1 MTEKLRAARLML
13 GLAFRSD
20 PRRAIGVTALTVV
33 GAAMGA
39 LTPFWLKLLADGVAA
54 GDLTRV
60 LVASAAAAANAGVV
74 GLSAWTGFNLRTML
88 IERTS
93 LALDE
98 RVIGLTNQLTG
109 LEQFERSEYLDRLNT
124 LREERE
130 HLART
135 AAALVQSIGLGVQVV
150 TTAVLLAGVH
160 PLLLVLPAFGL
171 PSLWAGA
178 VAARLSQHALDETAE
193 RERSSRHFFELATS
207 AAPGKELRVFSLED
221 ELLRR
226 HEETWDAVDR
236 ERTSA
241 GLRAA
246 LVAAAGWFVFA
257 LGYVAAIVFV
267 VVRAVDGDATVGD
280 VFLTVMLAAQINRQV
295 EGAAYMVNFL
305 LKSLALAGRLLWLV
319 DFVEDIQ
326 APRRASAPVPPVL
339 ASGIEL
345 EDVSFTYPGTDDEV
359 LSHVDITIPAGTT
372 LAIVGDNGAGK
383 TTLVKLLFGFYCPTE
398 GRITVDG
405 VDLADI
411 DPDEWRARTAGGFQD
426 FARFELIAR
435 EVVGVGDLQ
444 RIEDLDAVQSALARA
459 HAEDV
464 VTSLPQGLDSQLGA
478 TFDEGV
484 DLSGGQWQKLA
495 LGRAMMR
502 TDPLVLVLDE
512 PTASLDAQTEH
523 DLLSRYAAASRVVG
537 ERTGAI
543 TILVSHRFSTVRTA
557 DLIVVIDDGVVAE
570 TGNHR
575 ELVARGGLY
584 AKLYDIQAKAYR

>member
-20 PRRAIGVTALTVV
+20 PRRAVGVTALTIV

-60 LVASAAAAANAGVV
+60 LVAAAAAAANTGLV

-135 AAALVQSIGLGVQVV
+135 VAALVQSIGLMVQVV
-150 TTAVLLAGVH
+150 TTAVLLAMVN
-160 PLLLVLPAFGL
+160 PLLLLLPAFGL

-178 VAARLSQHALDETAE
+178 AGARMSQRALDETAE
-193 RERSSRHFFELATS
+193 KERLARHFFELATS
-207 AAPGKELRVFSLED
+207 AGPGKELRVFSLED

-226 HEETWDAVDR
+226 HEATWDEVDR

-246 LVAAAGWFVFA
+246 AVAAAGWLVFA
-257 LGYVAAIVFV
+257 LGYVGAIVFV

-295 EGAAYMVNFL
+295 EGSAYMVTFL
-305 LKSLALAGRLLWLV
+305 LKSLALAGRLLWLI
-319 DFVEDIQ
+319 DFAATFQ
-326 APRRASAPVPPVL
+326 RPRTSFAPAPSVL
-339 ASGIEL
+339 TTGIRFEA
-345 EDVSFTYPGTDDEV
+345 VSFRYPGTDNEV
-359 LSHVDITIPAGTT
+359 LSHVDLEIPAAAT

-383 TTLVKLLFGFYCPTE
+383 TTLVKLLFGFYGPTE

-405 VDLADI
+405 IDLQTI
-411 DPDEWRARTAGGFQD
+411 DPDDWRSRMSGGFQD
-426 FARFELIAR
+426 FARFEFIAR
-435 EVVGVGDLQ
+435 EVVGVGDIA
-444 RIEDLDAVQSALARA
+444 RMEDMDSVRDALERA
-459 HAEDV
+459 HAEEV
-464 VTSLPQGLDSQLGA
+464 VTSLPRGLDSQLGA
-478 TFDEGV
+478 TFDDGV
-484 DLSGGQWQKLA
+484 DLSGGEWQKLA

-502 TDPLVLVLDE
+502 RDPLVLVLDE
-512 PTASLDAQTEH
+512 PTASLDAQTEF
-523 DLLSRYAAASRVVG
+523 DLLTRYAAASRAVAG
-537 ERTGAI
+537 QTGAV
-543 TILVSHRFSTVRTA
+543 TVLVSHRFSTVRTA
-557 DLIVVIDDGVVAE
+557 DLIVVLDGGVVVE